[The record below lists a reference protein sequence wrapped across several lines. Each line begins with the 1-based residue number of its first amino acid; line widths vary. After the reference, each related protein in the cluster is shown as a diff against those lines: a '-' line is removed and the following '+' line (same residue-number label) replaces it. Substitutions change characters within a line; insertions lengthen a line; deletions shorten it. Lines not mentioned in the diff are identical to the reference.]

1 MKTPNGSQS
10 PAAVQMYNWMTNPLA
25 YMNNCVKQYGDPFIA
40 RWVNVPPL
48 VFFSNPKAIEEILT
62 ADSKLFD
69 CGVGNALF
77 APLVGEASILLADGS
92 SHKRKKRLLMP
103 SFHGERMRTYG
114 KLICDIAQEV
124 TSDWAFKN
132 SFYPLQSTQ
141 EITLKVVLHAVFG
154 INSGTRYKKLI
165 ILLSSL
171 LDYTASLSGSA
182 VLYFQ
187 PLQKDLGAWSPWGKF
202 KRWRAAIDELLY
214 AEIKERK
221 SNPDVNN
228 QDILSLLIA
237 ARDEDGQALSDKE
250 LHDELLG
257 LLVAAYETTSL
268 AIAWALYW
276 IHSNIEV
283 KEKLLEELK
292 TLKGLDAAEITTL
305 PYLNAVCCET
315 LRIYPSVLI
324 AFSRIPK
331 APFKVLD
338 YEFEP
343 GVQLVASIY
352 LTHNRPDIYPEPN
365 KFEPE
370 RFLERQYSPYEYLPF
385 GGSNRRCIG
394 AALAMYEMKLA
405 LATILT
411 KFDLELINPEKV
423 RAVRRAVT
431 VLAPANLRM
440 LVKKTKD

>member
-1 MKTPNGSQS
+1 MKVPNGSQL
-10 PAAVQMYNWMTNPLA
+10 PPVVQMYNWMNNPIA
-25 YMNNCVKQYGDPFIA
+25 YMNNCVKKYGEPFLA
-40 RWVNVPPL
+40 QWVNVPPL

-62 ADSKLFD
+62 ADPKLFD

-77 APLVGEASILLADGS
+77 APLVGEASLLLADGS
-92 SHKRKKRLLMP
+92 SHLRKKRLLMP

-114 KLICDIAQEV
+114 KLIGDITQEV
-124 TSDWAFKN
+124 TSDWANKN
-132 SFYPLQSTQ
+132 SFEPLQSTQ
-141 EITLKVVLHAVFG
+141 EMTLKVVLHAVFG
-154 INSGTRYKKLI
+154 VSSGERYKKLI
-165 ILLSSL
+165 TLLSSL

-187 PLQKDLGAWSPWGKF
+187 GLQKDLGSWSPWGKF
-202 KRWRAAIDELLY
+202 MRWRTAIDELLY

-221 SNPDVNN
+221 SNNN
-228 QDILSLLIA
+228 ADSEDILSLLIA

-276 IHSNIEV
+276 IHANIEV
-283 KEKLLEELK
+283 KEKLLAELE
-292 TLKGLDAAEITTL
+292 TLTNLDAAEISAL

-331 APFKVLD
+331 SSFKVLD
-338 YEFEP
+338 YEFEA

-352 LTHNRPDIYPEPN
+352 LTHNRPDVYSEPN
-365 KFEPE
+365 KFKPE
-370 RFLERQYSPYEYLPF
+370 RFLNRQYSIYEYLPF

-405 LATILT
+405 LATIL
-411 KFDLELINPEKV
+411 KRFDLELINSEKV

-431 VLAPANLRM
+431 VLAPSNLRM
-440 LVKKTKD
+440 SVKKTF

>member
-10 PAAVQMYNWMTNPLA
+10 PAFVQMYNWMTNPLA
-25 YMNNCVKQYGDPFIA
+25 YMDNCVEQYGDPFIA

-62 ADSKLFD
+62 ADAKLFD
-69 CGVGNALF
+69 CGAGNALF
-77 APLVGEASILLADGS
+77 TPLVGEASLLLADGS
-92 SHKRKKRLLMP
+92 SHQRKKRLLMP

-114 KLICDIAQEV
+114 KLICDITQEV
-124 TSDWAFKN
+124 TSDWGNKD
-132 SFYPLQSTQ
+132 SFEPLQSTQ
-141 EITLKVVLHAVFG
+141 EITLKVILHAVFG
-154 INSGTRYKKLI
+154 INSGARYKKLI
-165 ILLSSL
+165 KLLSSL

-187 PLQKDLGAWSPWGKF
+187 LLQKDLGALSPWGKF
-202 KRWRAAIDELLY
+202 MRWRAEIDELLY

-221 SNPDVNN
+221 SNSNAN
-228 QDILSLLIA
+228 SQDILSLLIS

-276 IHSNIEV
+276 IHSNLEV
-283 KEKLLEELK
+283 KEKLLEEFK
-292 TLKGLDAAEITTL
+292 KVKGLERDEIAAL

-315 LRIYPSVLI
+315 LRICPSVLI

-331 APFKVLD
+331 SSFKVLD

-365 KFEPE
+365 KFKPE

-394 AALAMYEMKLA
+394 AGLAMYEMKLA
-405 LATILT
+405 IFTILN

-431 VLAPANLRM
+431 VLAPSNLRM
-440 LVKKTKD
+440 SVKNTY